1 MEEPGKTGVTTQ
13 RIAGRL
19 HRVVPILD
27 AAGEVIH
34 FAVKPLMVELRVS
47 DLMQILV
54 GAAILAT
61 PVGFTEETWKL
72 GETLPF
78 QNVLALGLISILVI
92 AAFVYFNI
100 YRHALRGHEFEYAK
114 RVVAI
119 YGLSL
124 IVVGLLLTLVQQCP
138 WGINNLLAIKRIVI
152 VAFPASMSAA
162 VADMVDR

>member
-1 MEEPGKTGVTTQ
+1 MSERGVGHTTQ

-27 AAGEVIH
+27 SAGKVVH
-34 FAVKPLMVELRVS
+34 FAVRPLMVELRVS
-47 DLMQILV
+47 DVMQILV
-54 GAAILAT
+54 GASILAI
-61 PVGFTEETWKL
+61 PVGFTEEVWRL
-72 GETLPF
+72 GETLPLE
-78 QNVLALGLISILVI
+78 NVLGLGLLSFLFN

-100 YRHALRGHEFEYAK
+100 YRNTLRGHEAEFAK
-114 RVVAI
+114 RVTAI

-124 IVVGLLLTLVQQCP
+124 VVVGVLLTLIQQCP
-138 WGINNLLAIKRIVI
+138 WGVNNLLAAKRIII

>member
-1 MEEPGKTGVTTQ
+1 MQETSKPGITTQ

-27 AAGEVIH
+27 AAGDVIH

-54 GAAILAT
+54 GAAILAI
-61 PVGFTEETWKL
+61 PVGFTEETWRL
-72 GETLPF
+72 GEMLPLP
-78 QNVLALGLISILVI
+78 NVLALGTISVLFI

-100 YRHALRGHEFEYAK
+100 YRNALRGHEFEYAK

-124 IVVGLLLTLVQQCP
+124 VVVGLLLTLIQQCP
-138 WGINNLLAIKRIVI
+138 WGINNLLAVKRVVI